1 MKNKFMNMLIQNL
14 QIASSYVTS
23 TLKSGKHVTIASIFT
38 YLRKLDNFSFI
49 GDFPIISFIVSKISD
64 RGISVNVQE
73 IVKTFK
79 QSDELKVYGRTNN
92 ILVKNLARKHFA

>member
-1 MKNKFMNMLIQNL
+1 MYMCTQSL
-14 QIASSYVTS
+14 QVAIPYINS
-23 TLKSGKHVTIASIFT
+23 TLKSNKHVTITSIFT
-38 YLRKLDNFSFI
+38 YLRADYYLSLI

-64 RGISVNVQE
+64 RGISVNVRE
-73 IVKTFK
+73 IVRTFK